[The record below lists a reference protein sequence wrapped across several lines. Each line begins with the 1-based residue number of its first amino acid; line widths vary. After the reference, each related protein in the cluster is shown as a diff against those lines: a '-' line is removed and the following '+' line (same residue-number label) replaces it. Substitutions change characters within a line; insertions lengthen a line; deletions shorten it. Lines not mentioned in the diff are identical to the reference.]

1 MKFSWNRTSRVLV
14 VLAVAVMVACTWYQP
29 LETLAGEQV
38 DAGLKRSLISFA
50 TARALNAVI
59 SVAQGTEI
67 AVQPLGFG
75 ITLTVGQVLD
85 PVNDLVEQF
94 SSLMLMASVAFGVQ
108 KALLAIG
115 SSWLV
120 STVVTAA
127 AGCWALLY
135 FWGRAPVW
143 MSRLVVVLLMIRF
156 AIPVVTIG
164 GDLVFKRFLEKDY
177 QASQLAID
185 STSRKIEQLAPPPPA
200 TGDPAKGFLERM
212 KDRVTAPITDIR
224 GKYSEIKVMA
234 ELAAEKIVALI
245 VIFLL
250 QTIIVPL
257 LLLWMLHKSITGL
270 LRQDPNLGRTLQ

>member
-1 MKFSWNRTSRVLV
+1 MKFSWDRTSRILV
-14 VLAVAVMVACTWYQP
+14 VLAVAVIVACTWYKP
-29 LETLAGEQV
+29 IETLAGVQV

-50 TARALNAVI
+50 TARGLNAVI
-59 SVAQGTEI
+59 SVAQGTEV

-94 SSLMLMASVAFGVQ
+94 SSLMLMASVAFGIQ

-115 SSWLV
+115 SNWLI

-127 AGCWALLY
+127 AGCWAVLHL
-135 FWGRAPVW
+135 WGRAPEW
-143 MSRLVVVLLMIRF
+143 LSRLVVVLLMIRF

-164 GDLVFKRFLEKDY
+164 SDRVFENFLRKDY
-177 QASQLAID
+177 EASQQAID
-185 STSRKIEQLAPPPPA
+185 TTSRKIELLAPAPPA
-200 TGDPAKGFLERM
+200 VGDLAKGLLERM
-212 KDRVTAPITDIR
+212 KERVTAPITEIK
-224 GKYSEIKVMA
+224 GKYGEIKEMA
-234 ELAAEKIVALI
+234 ERAAEKIVALI

-250 QTIIVPL
+250 QTVIVPI

-270 LRQDPNLGRTLQ
+270 LRRGDRET

>member
-1 MKFSWNRTSRVLV
+1 MKFSWERTSRILV
-14 VLAVAVMVACTWYQP
+14 VLAVAVIVPCTWYKP
-29 LETLAGEQV
+29 IETLAGEQV
-38 DAGLKRSLISFA
+38 DAGLKRSLVSFA

-94 SSLMLMASVAFGVQ
+94 SSLMLMASVAFGIQ

-115 SSWLV
+115 SNWLI
-120 STVVTAA
+120 SALVTAA
-127 AGCWALLY
+127 AGCWAVLY

-143 MSRLVVVLLMIRF
+143 LSRLVVVLLMIRF

-164 GDLVFKRFLEKDY
+164 SDQVFEKFLRKDY
-177 QASQLAID
+177 EASQQAID
-185 STSRKIEQLAPPPPA
+185 STSRKIEQLAPAPPA
-200 TGDPAKGFLERM
+200 AGDPAKGFLERM
-212 KDRVTAPITDIR
+212 KERVTAPITEIK
-224 GKYSEIKVMA
+224 GKYGEIKEMA
-234 ELAAEKIVALI
+234 ERAAEKIVALI

-250 QTIIVPL
+250 QTIIVPIL
-257 LLLWMLHKSITGL
+257 VLWMLHRSITGL
-270 LRQDPNLGRTLQ
+270 LRRGDRET